1 MKHLKMIMYRGLHE
15 SLIYFWSKPSF
26 HSSKKLKKLRDMFP
40 ASAWG
45 RRRVRGCFSEGKLSC
60 INSVL
65 VWWDKKDEVTHQS
78 QVKPALAACII
89 CTVQW
94 SDRRSKG
101 IKAVPEKMVCVG
113 RLLGVTSPV
122 LKLWFTSFPHR
133 TAKERC
139 SRSVHGGENGCR
151 WKWGYSHLT
160 LCLYLPSPSCRI
172 SFEIHRGRLVA
183 TSPQY

>member
-1 MKHLKMIMYRGLHE
+1 MNLSFISGLNPHFIHPRSWRSSGTCSLHLRGGDGV
-15 SLIYFWSKPSF
+15 YVAAF
-26 HSSKKLKKLRDMFP
+26 LR
-40 ASAWG
+40 
-45 RRRVRGCFSEGKLSC
+45 GKLSC

-172 SFEIHRGRLVA
+172 SFEIRRGRLVA